1 MQKFRH
7 RFLVSLFCS
16 SIFLGCALAQSTL
29 TPIHDTVLNS
39 DGTLF
44 DGTIAVTWN
53 GPLPPGETESQ
64 LSATARVYNGALS
77 LILVPNTSG
86 TTYQAVY
93 TSTDGTKT
101 WSETWQ
107 VPASTTPLTLSEIRV
122 TGTSGGGTDGESSAF
137 VDAEVP
143 AGTPNGTTTVF
154 TLTKTPSPAA
164 SLEVYR
170 NGVLQKQSVDYT
182 LSGSSITFA
191 SGSIP
196 QTSDLLQAFYR
207 VSGTVTAVSFADA
220 ETPSGSINGT
230 NLVFTLAHAPNAA
243 LSLRL
248 YRNGILLLQNT
259 DYTLSGSTITFSD
272 TSKTPR
278 TGDSLVAFYRY

>member
-7 RFLVSLFCS
+7 RFLASLFCS

-44 DGTIAVTWN
+44 DGTIAVTWS

-101 WSETWQ
+101 WTETWQ
-107 VPASTTPLTLSEIRV
+107 VPVSTTPLTLSEIRV
-122 TGTSGGGTDGESSAF
+122 TGSSGGGTGGESAAF

-143 AGTPNGTTTVF
+143 SGTPNGTVTVF
-154 TLTKTPSPAA
+154 TLTNTPSPAA

-170 NGVLQKQSVDYT
+170 NGVLQRQGVDYT
-182 LSGSSITFA
+182 VSGTSITFA

-196 QTSDLLQAFYR
+196 QTGDLLQSFYR
-207 VSGTVTAVSFADA
+207 ISGAATLVSFADA
-220 ETPSGSINGT
+220 ETPSGAINGT
-230 NLVFTLAHAPNAA
+230 NLAFTLAHAPNPA

-248 YRNGILLLQNT
+248 YKNGILLLQNS
-259 DYTLSGSTITFSD
+259 DYVLSGSAITFSD
-272 TSKTPR
+272 TTKTPH
-278 TGDSLVAFYRY
+278 TGDSLIGFYRY